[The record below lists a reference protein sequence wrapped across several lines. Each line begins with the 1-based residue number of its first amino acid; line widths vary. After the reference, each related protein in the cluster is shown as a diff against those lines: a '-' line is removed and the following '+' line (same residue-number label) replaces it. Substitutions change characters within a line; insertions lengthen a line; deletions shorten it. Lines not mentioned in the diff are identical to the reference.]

1 MKKKGM
7 YINICTHIHTYNIS
21 FYIHRI
27 KQYSAIEKKEI
38 LPFETTWID
47 LEGTM
52 VSEVSQVEKD
62 RYNMLSFIPGVSN
75 KNSNSYRQ

>member
-1 MKKKGM
+1 M

-38 LPFETTWID
+38 LPFGEIQKDPKDTV
-47 LEGTM
+47 
-52 VSEVSQVEKD
+52 VSEISQKPYD
-62 RYNMLSFIPGVSN
+62 PTYMWNIFKSSPKQTNQNM
-75 KNSNSYRQ
+75 

>member
-1 MKKKGM
+1 MDKENVVSTHTMK
-7 YINICTHIHTYNIS
+7 YYLAT
-21 FYIHRI
+21 R
-27 KQYSAIEKKEI
+27 KKEI

-62 RYNMLSFIPGVSN
+62 RYVILYTWSLKQKLKLIQTIVW
-75 KNSNSYRQ
+75 

>member
-1 MKKKGM
+1 MDKENVVSTHTMK
-7 YINICTHIHTYNIS
+7 YYLAT
-21 FYIHRI
+21 R
-27 KQYSAIEKKEI
+27 KKEI

>member
-38 LPFETTWID
+38 LPFETTWMDFNGI
-47 LEGTM
+47 
-52 VSEVSQVEKD
+52 
-62 RYNMLSFIPGVSN
+62 MLSEISQGEKGTLCYHLFVKCERKEGG
-75 KNSNSYRQ
+75 R